1 MISMAVH
8 YRTEGI
14 VLATRNRGEADRS
27 FTIYTKDF
35 GKLELWAISERKIT
49 SKLRGGLEK
58 LCWSEIEFINGKSRK
73 TLTDSSLKERYHNI
87 RNNLQKLR
95 VATRMA
101 ETLDETTSK
110 EEPDKTALLLLL
122 DSFSCLN
129 NPQFPASSF
138 RLLYYYFFWNLFS
151 HLGWRPDLALHS
163 FELRLILQGFL
174 AKNISLLYTLQIE
187 KGTMKALHEAA
198 RSHYL
203 SVIKEVQ

>member
-1 MISMAVH
+1 MAVH

-14 VLATRNRGEADRS
+14 VLATRDRGEADRS

-35 GKLELWAISERKIT
+35 GKLEVWAISERKIT

-73 TLTDSSLKERYHNI
+73 TLTDSSFKERYHNI
-87 RNNLQKLR
+87 RKNLQKLR

-110 EEPDKTALLLLL
+110 EERDEAAWLLLLE
-122 DSFSCLN
+122 SFSTLGN
-129 NPQFPASSF
+129 LQFPAASCK
-138 RLLYYYFFWNLFS
+138 LLYYYFFWNLFS
-151 HLGWRPDLALHS
+151 HLGWRPNLAS
-163 FELRLILQGFL
+163 YPFELREILQSFL
-174 AKNISLLYTLQIE
+174 AKNTSVLYTLQIE
-187 KGTMKALHEAA
+187 KGTSKALYEAA